1 MKIDSYTVIKRIII
15 SFWALFLAVVIGI
28 LAMGLTGCVTKPSD
42 SKIQG
47 VLNAVLPDHFAG
59 NAHVKHNN
67 NYFNLRFEATFT
79 GLKQVN
85 GVWEW
90 RGVDYNGN
98 SPWTATEVNLI
109 PEKSPETV
117 TVSRLI
123 PSS

>member
-1 MKIDSYTVIKRIII
+1 MKIDSYTIVKRVIV

-47 VLNAVLPDHFAG
+47 VLNAVLPDGFVG
-59 NAHVKHNN
+59 TAHVKHSN
-67 NYFNLRFEATFT
+67 NYFNLRFEASFT
-79 GLKQVN
+79 GLQQVN
-85 GVWEW
+85 GVWRW

-98 SPWTATEVNLI
+98 SPWTSTNVDLT
-109 PEKSPETV
+109 PEKGPETV

-123 PSS
+123 PSP